1 MKIVATANSPKLK
14 FNGRRS
20 KAFTIVELLI
30 TMVLVTI
37 VTFAGYRLFTGS
49 YFFVRTSEDKLQNVH
64 AVSVLMEGLRYE
76 LSSLPDFNNFIDSA
90 TFLAEKGNWI
100 TKFSYNKISWDE
112 GVTAD
117 DATAKSNANFQKLR
131 TIEYKFDKD
140 KKEVVKTIDGAI
152 QKFGRGRIEDFGIRH
167 NYDPKKPDFPVYFL
181 VKIKTIDQNF
191 SKVEV
196 QYTIYPRVL
205 NKNLQLK
212 EKEF

>member
-1 MKIVATANSPKLK
+1 MTNRNL
-14 FNGRRS
+14 NN
-20 KAFTIVELLI
+20 KAFTIVEVLVTI
-30 TMVLVTI
+30 VLVTI
-37 VTFAGYRLFTGS
+37 VTFAGYRLFTSS

-76 LSSLPDFNNFIDSA
+76 LSSLPDFNNFGDSA
-90 TFLAEKGNWI
+90 SFLAEKGNWI
-100 TKFSYNKISWDE
+100 TKFSYNKVKWDE

-117 DATAKSNANFQKLR
+117 DAQAKSNINFQKLSN
-131 TIEYKFDKD
+131 IEYKFDKD
-140 KKEVVKTIDGAI
+140 KKEVVKSLDGAI

-167 NYDPKKPDFPVYFL
+167 NYDPKNPEFPVYFL
-181 VKIKTIDQNF
+181 IKIKTIDQNF

>member
-1 MKIVATANSPKLK
+1 MKIKLNK
-14 FNGRRS
+14 K
-20 KAFTIVELLI
+20 KAFTIVELLV

-37 VTFAGYRLFTGS
+37 VTYAGYRLFTGS

-90 TFLAEKGNWI
+90 NFLNEKGNWI
-100 TKFSYNKISWDE
+100 TKFSYNKIKWDDT
-112 GVTAD
+112 VTAA
-117 DATAKSNANFQKLR
+117 DAAAKSNINFQKLS

-140 KKEVVKTIDGAI
+140 NKEVVKSIDGST
-152 QKFGRGRIEDFGIRH
+152 QKFGRGRIEDFGIKH
-167 NYDPKKPDFPVYFL
+167 NYDPKKPDFPVYFRI
-181 VKIKTIDQNF
+181 KIKTVDHNF

-196 QYTIYPRVL
+196 HYTIYPRVL